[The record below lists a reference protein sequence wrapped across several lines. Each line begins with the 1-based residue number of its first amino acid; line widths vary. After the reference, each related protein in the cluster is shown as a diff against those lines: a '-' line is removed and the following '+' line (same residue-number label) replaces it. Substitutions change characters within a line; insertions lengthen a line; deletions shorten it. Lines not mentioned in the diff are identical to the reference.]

1 MTEDTLERDDVQGL
15 VVRGYGQLRAARYLL
30 GEIVDPMKARGWLGR
45 LDVATG
51 ARGIVDV
58 AVNVAFTPSGLSKLG
73 LPQDALGQFSREF
86 VDGMVT
92 EHRQRILGDVDD
104 SAPEFWDWG
113 PPDADPI
120 DVLLLVFA
128 RDDAAVGNAV
138 AEHEPALHAGGIRVV
153 RTLETVE
160 LEDREHFG
168 FRDGI
173 SQPRFKDPGP
183 APQRDVVPTGELV
196 LGYTNAYKR
205 FTPRPMVD
213 DVRGILPKD
222 AEGSGKR
229 DLGRN
234 GTYLVFRQ
242 LSQDVQGFWDFCERA
257 TRRPDGSIDEQARL
271 RLAAKLVGR
280 WPSGAPLALAPE
292 ADRPGLEAVNDFAYF
307 HVDPHGLRCPLGS
320 HVRRAN
326 PRDTLDPEPGT
337 QRSVE
342 VNKRHRLLRRGR
354 KYGALLSRASLLS
367 EGTEASWGE
376 VERGLHFICLVGN
389 IARQFEF
396 VQHSWLNDPRFDGLY
411 DHPDALLS
419 PAPPNGRMF
428 TVQAE
433 PVRERYGGLPR
444 FVFVRGGAYFFLPGI
459 RAIRYLAT
467 LSD

>member
-30 GEIVDPMKARGWLGR
+30 GEIVDPTKARGWLGR

-51 ARGIVDV
+51 VRRTTEV
-58 AVNVAFTPSGLSKLG
+58 AINVAFAASGVSKLG
-73 LPQDALGQFSREF
+73 LPDNVLGQFSREF
-86 VDGMVT
+86 LDGMVT

-104 SAPEFWDWG
+104 SAPGLWDWG
-113 PPDADPI
+113 GPGADPI

-128 RDDAAVGNAV
+128 RDEATVASAV
-138 AEHEPALHAGGIRVV
+138 AAQERALRGGGIRVV
-153 RTLETVE
+153 RTLDTVE
-160 LEDREHFG
+160 LEEREHFG

-173 SQPRFKDPGP
+173 SQPRLKDLGP

-205 FTPRPMVD
+205 FTQRPLVD
-213 DVRGILPKD
+213 DARRILPED
-222 AEGSGKR
+222 RDGAGKR

-242 LSQDVQGFWDFCERA
+242 LSQDVQGFWEFCERE
-257 TRRPDGSIDEQARL
+257 TRRLDGSVDGEARV
-271 RLAAKLVGR
+271 RLATKLVGR
-280 WPSGAPLALAPE
+280 WPSGAPLVLAPE
-292 ADRPGLEAVNDFAYF
+292 ADRPELEDANDFAYF
-307 HVDPHGLRCPLGS
+307 HVDPYGLRCPLGS

-326 PRDTLDPEPGT
+326 PRDTLDPDPGT
-337 QRSVE
+337 RRSVE

-354 KYGALLSRASLLS
+354 KYGALLSRGSLLS

-376 VERGLHFICLVGN
+376 IERGLHFICLVGN

-396 VQHSWLNDPRFDGLY
+396 VQHSWLNDPRFNGLY

-419 PAPPNGRMF
+419 PAPPNGRTF

-433 PVRERYGGLPR
+433 PVRERYSGLPR
-444 FVFVRGGAYFFLPGI
+444 FVSVRGGAYFFLPGV
-459 RAIRYLAT
+459 RALRYLAA
-467 LSD
+467 LPH

>member
-1 MTEDTLERDDVQGL
+1 MTDDTLERDDVQGL
-15 VVRGYGQLRAARYLL
+15 LVRGYGQLRAARYLL
-30 GEIVDPMKARGWLGR
+30 GEIVDATKALDWLGR
-45 LDVATG
+45 LDVASG
-51 ARGIVDV
+51 APGIVDV
-58 AVNVAFTPSGLSKLG
+58 AVNVAFTASGLSNLG
-73 LPQDALGQFSREF
+73 LPGNALGQFSREF

-113 PPDADPI
+113 APGADPI

-128 RDDAAVGNAV
+128 RDDAAVRSAV
-138 AEHEPALHAGGIRVV
+138 AAQERALGAGGIRLV
-153 RTLETVE
+153 RTLDTVE
-160 LEDREHFG
+160 LGDREHFG

-173 SQPRFKDPGP
+173 SQPRFKELGP
-183 APQRDVVPTGELV
+183 AHQRDVVATGELV
-196 LGYTNAYKR
+196 LGYPNAYKR
-205 FTPRPMVD
+205 FTPRPIVD
-213 DVRGILPKD
+213 DSQGILPED
-222 AEGSGKR
+222 AAGSGKR

-242 LSQDVQGFWDFCERA
+242 LSQDVRGFWDFCERA
-257 TRRPDGSIDEQARL
+257 TRRQDGSVDEHARV
-271 RLAAKLVGR
+271 RVAAKLVGR

-292 ADRPGLEAVNDFAYF
+292 VDRPRLEDANDFAYF

-326 PRDTLDPEPGT
+326 PRDTLDPAPGT

-354 KYGALLSRASLLS
+354 NYGALLPVGSLLS
-367 EGTEASWGE
+367 QGTEASWGQ

-396 VQHSWLNDPRFDGLY
+396 VQHSWLNDPRFNCLY

-419 PAPPNGRMF
+419 PAPPNGRTF

-433 PVRERYGGLPR
+433 PVRERYSGLPR
-444 FVFVRGGAYFFLPGI
+444 FVSVRGGAYFFLPGV
-459 RAIRYLAT
+459 RALRHLAT
-467 LSD
+467 LPH